1 MHLDV
6 VRRVRMPQGRDL
18 GARPQHHFAVNLL
31 PYYATAIVLLV
42 SSGSL
47 PGDSL
52 AATFSGRYT
61 GSHCLLQLLLMVH
74 RSCNGCWLAATGG
87 RVHSTEGT
95 FHLDHAGRVLTCRL
109 ERLVVENLAAYFECL
124 RASRRAKVLRGA
136 AVRAAAEVR
145 L

>member
-31 PYYATAIVLLV
+31 PYYAAAIVLLV

-47 PGDSL
+47 ASDSL
-52 AATFSGRYT
+52 AGTFAGGYT
-61 GSHCLLQLLLMVH
+61 GSHCLLQVLLMVH

-87 RVHSTEGT
+87 GVNSTTEGA

-109 ERLVVENLAAYFECL
+109 ERLVVENLPTHFECL
-124 RASRRAKVLRGA
+124 
-136 AVRAAAEVR
+136 
-145 L
+145 